1 MGQNEQVAKVGAK
14 HDQGKP
20 RYSLLEWDFIKQI
33 VYVLEFGAEKYTEEG
48 WKQVP
53 NAKQRYWDAAMRH
66 LTAVKEGKLYDEDS
80 GLPHYAHVAANCMF
94 LSYFELRAAPSKEE
108 LELWKDVPP
117 HLKYVAMNSGNGQ
130 YGQRCLS

>member
-1 MGQNEQVAKVGAK
+1 MTSPNINIEGAK
-14 HDQGKP
+14 YDQDKP

-33 VYVLEFGAEKYTEEG
+33 VYVLEFGAKKYTEEG

-66 LTAVKEGKLYDEDS
+66 LTAIKGGEFYDEDS

-94 LSYFELRAAPSKEE
+94 LAHFGACKGEDKQPEL
-108 LELWKDVPP
+108 
-117 HLKYVAMNSGNGQ
+117 LKGLGEYPKVAGWM
-130 YGQRCLS
+130 